1 MSRASFSPTHR
12 HSPSGDP
19 CSLLAPCSPLS
30 PSLLPPTR
38 QRNRFKVLLTLLP
51 ALSADFL
58 CVQEM
63 DEYEAVYRQPM
74 AAAGW
79 ESVYVK
85 RPGKKRDGSG
95 IFYRSSR
102 FRLLR
107 WQPINFNDLVPPDHP
122 DQPNQPAQ
130 ADTPSPDSSEETRDL
145 SASHVSEA
153 TEKPSADV
161 KLAQAHY
168 LLQQVAQFRSSIVPS
183 AHSHT
188 SASVTSAAGS
198 TPVTIICGDFNSLP
212 GDPLQIPLRLELQF
226 MVPARARHG
235 ACQTCYHHI
244 RMQSSYSHFLCP
256 ILPLK
261 IESVP
266 MAMLCALL
274 SLSSLCAP
282 CVSHIHPSPL
292 LLPSAARP
300 AHGMGPAGVV
310 SASNHAVSSPV
321 SVLTVCSLHS
331 PHPPPALHT
340 PQLLEQR
347 TSWGQQV
354 SSVPTTTLTFESTQ
368 KSAAHVIR
376 PAGVIESTQKSAAHV
391 IRPAGVIGA
400 YHYADCSP
408 DFVPRSPLTFS
419 PFSFPDHPPPAL
431 QLLEQRTSWGQ
442 QVSSVLLAML
452 CVHCILI
459 EGLSS
464 PLFRLPHSPHHP
476 PPALQLLEQR
486 TLWAVRAAHV
496 VGSAGVI
503 GASNH
508 ALLEQRT
515 SWGQQ
520 VSSVLLAMLAAAVLA
535 SLSVLPTAS
544 PVYDF
549 VWTRVM
555 PMAVAL
561 VLLETDVTSAFTQSG
576 PGLLAF
582 LLGAAGTIAGTLV
595 GFSLA
600 GPSLGVEGW
609 KVAACFCATYIGG
622 SVNYAATAKA
632 LGMDITAG
640 AAAASTGASLLTAG
654 MAVDNL
660 LVAAYF
666 SALGMDITAGA
677 AAASTGASLL
687 TAGMAVDN
695 LLMAAYFSVLAALP
709 DSWPKPW
716 GGERWGGVKIGG
728 NSDESEKRLDT
739 GLSAPLLHS
748 SPSPSS
754 PSPSASSSS
763 SSSLHTP
770 APLPSPSPPSSSS
783 SHLTHSPPPAPSV
796 ESLTLSIAAAAS
808 ACALADKIAV
818 HLPPVMASA
827 QLALAAL
834 LASLLSTVAARLT
847 GRGEKR
853 KEGEEGEEGGSLFTG
868 AETLGNS
875 LMLVFFANIGASASV
890 SEAMSAGGGLLAFV
904 ATVLMLM
911 VASNANVGG
920 PATAAAMA
928 SARNWPQLVRPAVL
942 LGTFGYTIGT
952 AIAFLLG
959 INVLQ
964 PMAAAAFAK
973 VL

>member
-1 MSRASFSPTHR
+1 MVTISRSGSSALKAAAAIQYLRCDALLTAHSVSRAPTAVTSLSLLVWCGGVNVHLKSMSCHAYVKSELFP
-12 HSPSGDP
+12 HSPP
-19 CSLLAPCSPLS
+19 QSLRQRNRIKVLLTLLS
-30 PSLLPPTR
+30 ALSADFLCV

-79 ESVYVK
+79 ESV
-85 RPGKKRDGSG
+85 
-95 IFYRSSR
+95 

-153 TEKPSADV
+153 TEKPSAGADLSESRDQHDPRVRFKRDCVAIVAAFQERASEEKEGEEAEDGESMAGREVVREGIGGRGGERGQQGEGRVVVVASSHIFWDPACADV

-235 ACQTCYHHI
+235 A
-244 RMQSSYSHFLCP
+244 S
-256 ILPLK
+256 
-261 IESVP
+261 
-266 MAMLCALL
+266 
-274 SLSSLCAP
+274 
-282 CVSHIHPSPL
+282 
-292 LLPSAARP
+292 ARP

-368 KSAAHVIR
+368 K
-376 PAGVIESTQKSAAHV
+376 
-391 IRPAGVIGA
+391 
-400 YHYADCSP
+400 
-408 DFVPRSPLTFS
+408 SPLTFS

-654 MAVDNL
+654 MAALGMDITAGAAAASMGASLLTAGMAVDDL
-660 LVAAYF
+660 LMAAYF
-666 SALGMDITAGA
+666 SVLYVSLAPPVRSFLYAHAYQALGMDITAGA

-695 LLMAAYFSVLAALP
+695 LLMAAYFS
-709 DSWPKPW
+709 
-716 GGERWGGVKIGG
+716 
-728 NSDESEKRLDT
+728 
-739 GLSAPLLHS
+739 
-748 SPSPSS
+748 
-754 PSPSASSSS
+754 
-763 SSSLHTP
+763 
-770 APLPSPSPPSSSS
+770 
-783 SHLTHSPPPAPSV
+783 
-796 ESLTLSIAAAAS
+796 SLTLSIAAAAS
-808 ACALADKIAV
+808 ACALADENCRPPAARDGLGTAGACRPAG
-818 HLPPVMASA
+818 LPPVDCSSQADRA
-827 QLALAAL
+827 GGEEKG
-834 LASLLSTVAARLT
+834 
-847 GRGEKR
+847 GRGGR
-853 KEGEEGEEGGSLFTG
+853 GGRFTVHR
-868 AETLGNS
+868 S
-875 LMLVFFANIGASASV
+875 R
-890 SEAMSAGGGLLAFV
+890 
-904 ATVLMLM
+904 
-911 VASNANVGG
+911 NA
-920 PATAAAMA
+920 
-928 SARNWPQLVRPAVL
+928 
-942 LGTFGYTIGT
+942 
-952 AIAFLLG
+952 
-959 INVLQ
+959 
-964 PMAAAAFAK
+964 
-973 VL
+973 

>member
-1 MSRASFSPTHR
+1 CEAGSST
-12 HSPSGDP
+12 
-19 CSLLAPCSPLS
+19 
-30 PSLLPPTR
+30 
-38 QRNRFKVLLTLLP
+38 LP
-51 ALSADFL
+51 ATTGGMALLS
-58 CVQEM
+58 
-63 DEYEAVYRQPM
+63 
-74 AAAGW
+74 
-79 ESVYVK
+79 
-85 RPGKKRDGSG
+85 
-95 IFYRSSR
+95 
-102 FRLLR
+102 RL
-107 WQPINFNDLVPPDHP
+107 NN
-122 DQPNQPAQ
+122 
-130 ADTPSPDSSEETRDL
+130 
-145 SASHVSEA
+145 
-153 TEKPSADV
+153 V

-198 TPVTIICGDFNSLP
+198 TPVTIICGDFNSLPGDPVSSTPVTVICGDFNSLP

-391 IRPAGVIGA
+391 IRPAGVIGAYHYADFRVDSKVSSARHKASSVIGA

-728 NSDESEKRLDT
+728 NSDESEKKLDT

-964 PMAAAAFAK
+964 PMAAAAFAQ

>member
-1 MSRASFSPTHR
+1 MGYENSSPGIPGKPPGGAEAVDRSRAGSGIGIESTAPRSSNELDQRLGVPARGEFAENGEATGKFEAGKGRKGTRVGERTSGGVGKMGEGGGEEGGEGRKGEKFRRVKERGNREKAEKGTNGGKRGERGGGHGGGDGGGDGGGGEGATLMIPEFQAVGGESR
-12 HSPSGDP
+12 AMGKEGLSLRVVSYNILAQAYVKSELFPHSPP
-19 CSLLAPCSPLS
+19 QSL
-30 PSLLPPTR
+30 R
-38 QRNRFKVLLTLLP
+38 QRNRFKALLTLLP

-63 DEYEAVYRQPM
+63 DEYEGVYRQPM

-107 WQPINFNDLVPPDHP
+107 SQPIHFNDLVPPN
-122 DQPNQPAQ
+122 QPVHLEQPAQ
-130 ADTPSPDSSEETRDL
+130 PGQEVAPSPYSSEESRGL

-153 TEKPSADV
+153 TQTQSAGPDSSESRDLCDPRVRFKRDCVAIVAAFQERASEEKEGEEAEDGESMAGGEVVREGIGGRGGERGQQGEGRVVVVASSHIFWDPACADV

-168 LLQQVAQFRSSIVPS
+168 LLQQVAQFRSSIVTS
-183 AHSHT
+183 GHT
-188 SASVTSAAGS
+188 TAVAAAGGGLS
-198 TPVTIICGDFNSLP
+198 
-212 GDPLQIPLRLELQF
+212 E
-226 MVPARARHG
+226 G
-235 ACQTCYHHI
+235 A
-244 RMQSSYSHFLCP
+244 
-256 ILPLK
+256 
-261 IESVP
+261 VW
-266 MAMLCALL
+266 AVLCA
-274 SLSSLCAP
+274 CA
-282 CVSHIHPSPL
+282 
-292 LLPSAARP
+292 
-300 AHGMGPAGVV
+300 AG
-310 SASNHAVSSPV
+310 A
-321 SVLTVCSLHS
+321 
-331 PHPPPALHT
+331 
-340 PQLLEQR
+340 QLLEQR

-354 SSVPTTTLTFESTQ
+354 P
-368 KSAAHVIR
+368 
-376 PAGVIESTQKSAAHV
+376 
-391 IRPAGVIGA
+391 
-400 YHYADCSP
+400 
-408 DFVPRSPLTFS
+408 
-419 PFSFPDHPPPAL
+419 
-431 QLLEQRTSWGQ
+431 
-442 QVSSVLLAML
+442 SVLLAML
-452 CVHCILI
+452 CPHWLLI
-459 EGLSS
+459 RGPSS
-464 PLFRLPHSPHHP
+464 PLFRLPIPPILEP
-476 PPALQLLEQR
+476 PPSQ
-486 TLWAVRAAHV
+486 
-496 VGSAGVI
+496 
-503 GASNH
+503 
-508 ALLEQRT
+508 LLEQRT

-582 LLGAAGTIAGTLV
+582 MLGAAGTIAGTLV

-660 LVAAYF
+660 L
-666 SALGMDITAGA
+666 
-677 AAASTGASLL
+677 
-687 TAGMAVDN
+687 
-695 LLMAAYFSVLAALP
+695 MAAYFSVLAALP

-716 GGERWGGVKIGG
+716 
-728 NSDESEKRLDT
+728 
-739 GLSAPLLHS
+739 
-748 SPSPSS
+748 
-754 PSPSASSSS
+754 
-763 SSSLHTP
+763 
-770 APLPSPSPPSSSS
+770 
-783 SHLTHSPPPAPSV
+783 

-808 ACALADKIAV
+808 ACALADKLAV

-827 QLALAAL
+827 QLALAAV
-834 LASLLSTVAARLT
+834 LASLLST
-847 GRGEKR
+847 
-853 KEGEEGEEGGSLFTG
+853 
-868 AETLGNS
+868 
-875 LMLVFFANIGASASV
+875 IGASASV

-904 ATVLMLM
+904 ATVLMVHIVVVLLGGRLLNIPLDILM

-964 PMAAAAFAK
+964 PMAAAALAK

>member
-1 MSRASFSPTHR
+1 MW
-12 HSPSGDP
+12 
-19 CSLLAPCSPLS
+19 
-30 PSLLPPTR
+30 
-38 QRNRFKVLLTLLP
+38 QRNRIKALLTLLS

-153 TEKPSADV
+153 TEKPSAGADLSESRDLHDPRVRFKRDCVAIVAAFQERASEEKEGEEAEDGESMAGGEVVWEGIGGRGGERGQQGEGRVVVVASSHIFWDPACADV

-212 GDPLQIPLRLELQF
+212 GDPVYEYLTSGQ
-226 MVPARARHG
+226 
-235 ACQTCYHHI
+235 
-244 RMQSSYSHFLCP
+244 SHFLCP

-376 PAGVIESTQKSAAHV
+376 PAGVI
-391 IRPAGVIGA
+391 GA
-400 YHYADCSP
+400 YHYADCSL

-452 CVHCILI
+452 CVHWILI

-486 TLWAVRAAHV
+486 TLWGQQVSSLLEQRTSWGQQV
-496 VGSAGVI
+496 S
-503 GASNH
+503 S
-508 ALLEQRT
+508 LLEQRT

-660 LVAAYF
+660 L
-666 SALGMDITAGA
+666 
-677 AAASTGASLL
+677 
-687 TAGMAVDN
+687 
-695 LLMAAYFSVLAALP
+695 MAAYFSVLAALP

-728 NSDESEKRLDT
+728 NSDESEKKLDT

-748 SPSPSS
+748 SPFPSS

-853 KEGEEGEEGGSLFTG
+853 KEGEEGGSLFTG

-904 ATVLMLM
+904 ATVLMVHIVVVLLGGRLLNIPLDILM

>member
-1 MSRASFSPTHR
+1 MVVW
-12 HSPSGDP
+12 
-19 CSLLAPCSPLS
+19 
-30 PSLLPPTR
+30 
-38 QRNRFKVLLTLLP
+38 QRNRFKALLTLLP

-63 DEYEAVYRQPM
+63 DEYEGVYRQPM

-107 WQPINFNDLVPPDHP
+107 SQPINFNDLVPPD
-122 DQPNQPAQ
+122 QPGQLAQ
-130 ADTPSPDSSEETRDL
+130 EGTAVSDSSRSRDQLISEPPQDSTQEGTATNDDLTESHESRDL
-145 SASHVSEA
+145 CDPRVRF
-153 TEKPSADV
+153 KRDC
-161 KLAQAHY
+161 
-168 LLQQVAQFRSSIVPS
+168 VAIV
-183 AHSHT
+183 
-188 SASVTSAAGS
+188 AA
-198 TPVTIICGDFNSLP
+198 F
-212 GDPLQIPLRLELQF
+212 QER
-226 MVPARARHG
+226 
-235 ACQTCYHHI
+235 
-244 RMQSSYSHFLCP
+244 
-256 ILPLK
+256 
-261 IESVP
+261 
-266 MAMLCALL
+266 
-274 SLSSLCAP
+274 
-282 CVSHIHPSPL
+282 
-292 LLPSAARP
+292 
-300 AHGMGPAGVV
+300 
-310 SASNHAVSSPV
+310 
-321 SVLTVCSLHS
+321 
-331 PHPPPALHT
+331 
-340 PQLLEQR
+340 
-347 TSWGQQV
+347 
-354 SSVPTTTLTFESTQ
+354 
-368 KSAAHVIR
+368 
-376 PAGVIESTQKSAAHV
+376 
-391 IRPAGVIGA
+391 
-400 YHYADCSP
+400 
-408 DFVPRSPLTFS
+408 
-419 PFSFPDHPPPAL
+419 
-431 QLLEQRTSWGQ
+431 
-442 QVSSVLLAML
+442 
-452 CVHCILI
+452 
-459 EGLSS
+459 
-464 PLFRLPHSPHHP
+464 
-476 PPALQLLEQR
+476 
-486 TLWAVRAAHV
+486 
-496 VGSAGVI
+496 
-503 GASNH
+503 
-508 ALLEQRT
+508 LLEQRT

-660 LVAAYF
+660 L
-666 SALGMDITAGA
+666 
-677 AAASTGASLL
+677 
-687 TAGMAVDN
+687 
-695 LLMAAYFSVLAALP
+695 MAAYFSVLAALP

-716 GGERWGGVKIGG
+716 
-728 NSDESEKRLDT
+728 
-739 GLSAPLLHS
+739 
-748 SPSPSS
+748 
-754 PSPSASSSS
+754 
-763 SSSLHTP
+763 
-770 APLPSPSPPSSSS
+770 
-783 SHLTHSPPPAPSV
+783 

-853 KEGEEGEEGGSLFTG
+853 QDGEEKEGGEKEEGEEGEDGGSLFTG
-868 AETLGNS
+868 AETLGNA
-875 LMLVFFANIGASASV
+875 LMLVFFATIGASASV

-904 ATVLMLM
+904 ATVLVVHIAVVLLGGRLLNIPLDILM

-964 PMAAAAFAK
+964 PMAAAALAK